1 MEEKAAKNFY
11 EKSPAAYSIQTAD
24 RNDFGELNDC
34 VIAEVNP
41 AFEKMFEIPAAS
53 AAGRRFSE
61 VFSGER
67 GFEISR
73 QRDYASAVLHRRTGG
88 TGGVTARNAWFRVKT
103 FPVGGLFYG
112 SVYEDATQ
120 EYLLDQD
127 VRGFLRVASDVLCE
141 MDADW
146 KFTQLNEEFSRVLGY
161 GKEDIE
167 GLSYLTFLNIDDV
180 PAGMENMKAL
190 KEKKFI
196 SGFVNQFHCKQ
207 GSFRQLAWSI
217 CLVGD
222 RIYAS
227 AKEMPGNEAVK
238 KPRRDRKDPLVR
250 TDSVTGLY
258 NREFFM
264 LSAAAEIERA
274 DLYES
279 KISMII
285 MEIEHLKT
293 MNDTWGHPVGDIIL
307 AQSAQIISRTIR
319 KSDAA
324 AHLGMDEF
332 VILLPQTTLIG
343 ATAAADKMRKMMA
356 GNIRAATGKVSA
368 SFGIAERLPD
378 ESLETWYKRADAALF
393 LAGQRGRNCIAGADA
408 NTNSP
413 ADMIMPPLHEWKK
426 EWDSGSLDLDLQ
438 HRALLESGNDMI
450 SLSQEQASFE
460 ACMQKLEEFIGLLA
474 EHHAFEE
481 QLLFE
486 IKYPDYR
493 QHCKIHQKLLGKMLF
508 LKDSYQQQQIKS
520 TAFFAFLA
528 DDLAKGHFLEDDVK
542 YYPYTRKG

>member
-180 PAGMENMKAL
+180 PAGMENMKNL
-190 KEKKFI
+190 KEKKCIF
-196 SGFVNQFHCKQ
+196 GVVNQFHCKQ
-207 GSFRQLAWSI
+207 GAFRQLAWNF

-227 AKEMPGNEAVK
+227 AKEIPGNEAVK

-250 TDSVTGLY
+250 ADAVTGLY

-319 KSDAA
+319 KSDVA

-408 NTNSP
+408 QTNSP